1 MPDTG
6 GRTSPEAGRGWLRR
20 LALGPGI
27 GPKDVTALAEAEGET
42 PRAEQ
47 PFGSSRLP
55 RKGRVS
61 GGVAGVSFSVL
72 YLAGNSGLASL
83 PGAPTGSESHED
95 LARYFLENRGGVLLF
110 AAMVLLST
118 AFLAWFAYT
127 LRRHLLAVAG
137 STAAVPGEVV
147 VGAGVAASTIILCA
161 MLLLV
166 SAAERSSGEP
176 LPPDTARTLWDLS
189 NGVGLLF
196 ALPAAAL
203 TGAVAVVA
211 RRAPGSPRWLR
222 STAPSLAVLLV
233 VIVIAWLSIKLW
245 CLWMVAL
252 AISVLRG
259 RDWEP
264 HHTAPDPGESKEDHT
279 LRSGTPLVP

>member
-1 MPDTG
+1 M
-6 GRTSPEAGRGWLRR
+6 
-20 LALGPGI
+20 
-27 GPKDVTALAEAEGET
+27 TALAEEKRET
-42 PRAEQ
+42 PRAED

-61 GGVAGVSFSVL
+61 GGVAGVTFSVF

-83 PGAPTGSESHED
+83 PGAPTGTESDED

-110 AAMVLLST
+110 VAVVLLST
-118 AFLAWFAYT
+118 AFLAWFVYT

-137 STAAVPGEVV
+137 SIAAVPGEVV
-147 VGAGVAASTIILCA
+147 VGAGVAVSTIILCA
-161 MLLLV
+161 MLPLV
-166 SAAERSSGEP
+166 SAAERSSGRL
-176 LPPDTARTLWDLS
+176 LPPDTVRTLWDLS

-222 STAPSLAVLLV
+222 STAPALALVLV

-245 CLWMVAL
+245 CLWMLAL
-252 AISVLRG
+252 ALSVLRG
-259 RDWEP
+259 REWEA
-264 HHTAPDPGESKEDHT
+264 APNSRRFRANGRRPSAPSEG
-279 LRSGTPLVP
+279 PLSPNSAQPVPPQRP